1 MRRLAI
7 VMAVAASMALAV
19 ASRAEVFVGKPRQFD
34 DFGYMVLGAAWTFA
48 QGAPKVI
55 FVCWENPTAA
65 NSKSRGW
72 VQDQV
77 EKTWQKNSPIAFKGW
92 QACAPDNSGIRIRIQ
107 DEGPHVKAF
116 GKHLNGMRSG
126 MILND
131 TFENWGTTCRNKLE
145 SCVRS
150 IAAHEFGHALGFAH
164 EQNRPDT
171 PGECASVHGQDQS
184 QEQTLTPYD
193 PRSIMNYCNPE
204 FNNKGELSPL
214 DIKALQKV
222 YGPPVR
228 GK

>member
-1 MRRLAI
+1 MTALLVSILAG
-7 VMAVAASMALAV
+7 VVAH
-19 ASRAEVFVGKPRQFD
+19 AEVFVGKPRQFD
-34 DFGYMVLGAAWTFA
+34 DFGYMVLGAAWPFA
-48 QGAPKVI
+48 HNAPKVI

-65 NSKSRGW
+65 NSASRGW
-72 VQDQV
+72 VRDQV
-77 EKTWQKNSPIAFKGW
+77 EKTWQRQSALIFKGW
-92 QACAPDNSGIRIRIQ
+92 QACSPDNSGIRIRIQ

-116 GKHLNGMRSG
+116 GRHLNGMRSG

-131 TFENWGTTCRNKLE
+131 TFESWGKFCRTKIE

-171 PGECASVHGQDQS
+171 PGECAATHGQDQAR
-184 QEQTLTPYD
+184 EQVLTPYD

-204 FNNKGELSPL
+204 YNNNGELSPL

-222 YGPPVR
+222 YGVPVR